1 MYPQVDKGATPCLKL
16 RREVHASISQ
26 RQVMPRLGVST
37 LVEGRSLVSLDL
49 VKAKVLRSDLFSLYS
64 LWALKK
70 ACGLPPPQSASPA
83 IVNSYIAA

>member
-1 MYPQVDKGATPCLKL
+1 MYPHVDKGATPCLKL

-26 RQVMPRLGVST
+26 RQVMPHLGVSPT

-70 ACGLPPPQSASPA
+70 ACGLPPQGASPA